1 MHGLVVPKRSVK
13 PRNEG
18 INLLIDNGYPTQ
30 YFKDVMESMS
40 DKIDFVKFGW
50 CTSLVSENIEEKIA
64 ILKENKINY
73 FFGGTLFEKFLQQN
87 KLEEFRKFLKKHDC
101 QYIEVSNGTIDI
113 SNTEKCK
120 YIQDFS
126 KEFKV
131 LSEVGL
137 KDSQKSEEMSPKKW
151 IEYMQEDFDAGSF
164 KVITE
169 SREGG
174 NSGMCRASGEL
185 RIGLIEEIIDSGLN
199 LSDIIF
205 EAPNKKL
212 QVHFVKKLGANCNL
226 GNIAFSDILGLETLR
241 LGLRSDTFFIFE
253 NN

>member
-1 MHGLVVPKRSVK
+1 MQGLVLPKRSVK

-18 INLLIDNGYPTQ
+18 INLLIDNGYPTS
-30 YFKDVMESMS
+30 YFKDVIESMTE
-40 DKIDFVKFGW
+40 KIDFVKFGW
-50 CTSLVSENIEEKIA
+50 CTSLVSDNIEEKIA
-64 ILKENKINY
+64 ILKENKVNY
-73 FFGGTLFEKFLQQN
+73 FFGGTLFEKFLQQG
-87 KLEEFRKFLKKHDC
+87 KLEDFKKFLKKHDC
-101 QYIEVSNGTIDI
+101 KYMEVSNGTIDI

-120 YIQDFS
+120 YIKEFS
-126 KEFKV
+126 NEFKV

-151 IEYMQEDFDAGSF
+151 IEYMMEDLKAGSY

-174 NSGMCRASGEL
+174 NSGICRSSGEL
-185 RIGLIEEIIDSGLN
+185 RVGLIEEIIDSELN

-212 QVHFVKKLGANCNL
+212 QVHFVNKLGANCNL
-226 GNIAFSDILGLETLR
+226 GNIAFSDVIGLETLR
-241 LGLRSDTFFIFE
+241 LGLRSDTFFTFE
-253 NN
+253 NK